1 MFYRFCE
8 ELYHNIIKNY
18 NLKKV
23 NTRKHWNR
31 MQCQLNVL
39 QKLKIFEELST
50 HSEIRVAFKCMPVAS
65 SQKG

>member
-1 MFYRFCE
+1 
-8 ELYHNIIKNY
+8 
-18 NLKKV
+18 
-23 NTRKHWNR
+23 